1 MTVTVFILS
10 LLAAMAIGMPI
21 AYALLVCGVTL
32 MAYLSATSGLV
43 TFDSQILAQRFVD
56 GADNFPLLAV
66 PFFLL
71 AGEFMNAGGLSRR
84 IVNLA
89 MAWVGHFRGGLGYVT
104 VIAAVIMASLSG
116 SAVADTAALAALL
129 IPMMRAAGYKVG
141 RASGLVAAGGII
153 APVIPPSIG
162 LIIMGISRAANVSIT
177 KLFLAGIV
185 PGLMMGLAIGL
196 TWWWVAKKENVQPA
210 PRLPMADRL
219 RVTAEGG
226 FALALPVVII
236 GGMKFGI
243 FTPTEAAVVAAVYSF
258 VVGMFI
264 YRELKWSGLYGLI
277 LAAGKTTSVV
287 MFLVAAAMVSAW
299 LITVA
304 NIPTEVAALMEPFMG
319 NKILL
324 MFVMMIL
331 IVVVGTALDFT
342 PTVLILTPVLMP
354 VVLKAGIDPVYFG
367 IMFIMNNAI
376 GLITPP
382 VGTVLNVVCGVAK
395 ISMDDAFKGVLP
407 FLLAQLAVL
416 FLLVLFPSIVT
427 EPLKWLMK

>member
-1 MTVTVFILS
+1 MTVSVFLFS
-10 LLAAMAIGMPI
+10 LLGAMAIGMPI
-21 AYALLVCGVTL
+21 AYSLLVCGLAL
-32 MAYLSATSGLV
+32 MAFMAATGALPA
-43 TFDSQILAQRFVD
+43 FDSQILAQRFVD

-89 MAWVGHFRGGLGYVT
+89 MAWVGHFRGGLGYVA

-116 SAVADTAALAALL
+116 SAVADTAALSALL
-129 IPMMRAAGYKVG
+129 LPMMKHAGYQVNRSAG
-141 RASGLVAAGGII
+141 LIASGGII

-162 LIIMGISRAANVSIT
+162 MIIFGVAGNVSIT

-185 PGLMMGLAIGL
+185 PGVLMGMAIGI
-196 TWWWVAKKENVQPA
+196 TWWWLAKREDVQPA
-210 PRLPMADRL
+210 PRVGMADRL
-219 RVTAEGG
+219 RITANGG
-226 FALALPVVII
+226 FALALPVLIL
-236 GGMKFGI
+236 GGMKFGV

-258 VVGMFI
+258 VVGMFV
-264 YRELKWSGLYGLI
+264 YRELRPSELYGLI
-277 LAAGKTTSVV
+277 LAAGKTTAVV

-304 NIPTEVAALMEPFMG
+304 NIPAEVAAMLEPLMD
-319 NKILL
+319 NKTVL
-324 MFVMMIL
+324 MLVMMAL
-331 IVVVGTALDFT
+331 VVVVGTALDFT

-367 IMFIMNNAI
+367 VLFIMNNAI

-382 VGTVLNVVCGVAK
+382 VGTVLNVVCGVAR
-395 ISMDDAFKGVLP
+395 ITLDDAFKGVMP
-407 FLLAQLAVL
+407 FFLAQLAVL
-416 FLLVLFPSIVT
+416 FGLVLFPDIVLV
-427 EPLKWLMK
+427 PLKWLMR

>member
-1 MTVTVFILS
+1 MTVAVFVFS
-10 LLAAMAIGMPI
+10 LLGAMAIGMPI
-21 AYALLVCGVTL
+21 AYALLVCGVALMVFLGATTTL
-32 MAYLSATSGLV
+32 VS
-43 TFDSQILAQRFVD
+43 FDSQILAQRFVD

-84 IVNLA
+84 IVNFA
-89 MAWVGHFRGGLGYVT
+89 MAWVGHLRGGLGYVA
-104 VIAAVIMASLSG
+104 VIAAIIMASLSG

-129 IPMMRAAGYKVG
+129 IPMMRSAGYDVG
-141 RASGLVAAGGII
+141 RSAGLISAGGII

-162 LIIMGISRAANVSIT
+162 FIIFGVAGNVSIT

-185 PGLMMGLAIGL
+185 PGVLMGLAIGL
-196 TWWWVAKKENVQPA
+196 TWWWLAKKEEVQPA
-210 PRLPMADRL
+210 PRMPVAQRL
-219 RVTAEGG
+219 KVTIEGSL
-226 FALALPVVII
+226 ALALPVVII
-236 GGMKFGI
+236 GGMKMGV

-258 VVGMFI
+258 VVGMFC
-264 YRELKWSGLYGLI
+264 YRELKVKELYGLT
-277 LAAGKTTSVV
+277 LAAGKTTAVV

-304 NIPTEVAALMEPFMG
+304 NIPAEVAKLLQPFMD

-324 MFVMMIL
+324 MLVMMAL

-354 VVLKAGIDPVYFG
+354 VVKAAGIDPVYFG
-367 IMFIMNNAI
+367 VLFIMNNAI

-382 VGTVLNVVCGVAK
+382 VGTVLNVVCGVAR
-395 ISMDDAFKGVLP
+395 ISMGEAFRGVMP
-407 FLLAQLAVL
+407 FLLAQLGVL
-416 FLLVLFPSIVT
+416 FLLVLFPDIVLV
-427 EPLKWLMK
+427 PLKWWMH

>member
-1 MTVTVFILS
+1 MTVTVFIVS

-21 AYALLVCGVTL
+21 AYALLVCGRTL
-32 MAYLSATSGLV
+32 MGYLSLTSGLV

-66 PFFLL
+66 PFVLL

-129 IPMMRAAGYKVG
+129 IPMMRAAGYNIG
-141 RASGLVAAGGII
+141 RASGLIASGGII

-162 LIIMGISRAANVSIT
+162 MIIFGVAGNVSIT

-185 PGLMMGLAIGL
+185 PGILMGVAIGL
-196 TWWWVAKKENVQPA
+196 TWWWVAKKENVPA
-210 PRLPMADRL
+210 GPRVSMPDRL
-219 RVTAEGG
+219 KITAEGG
-226 FALALPVVII
+226 FALALPVLII
-236 GGMKFGI
+236 GGMKFGV

-264 YRELKWSGLYGLI
+264 YRELKFKALYKLI
-277 LAAGKTTSVV
+277 LAAGKTTAVV

-304 NIPTEVAALMEPFMG
+304 NIPTEVANMLSPFMD

-324 MFVMMIL
+324 MFVMMVL
-331 IVVVGTALDFT
+331 IVIVGTALDFT

-367 IMFIMNNAI
+367 VMFIMNNAI

-395 ISMDDAFKGVLP
+395 ISMDEAFKGVLP

-416 FLLVLFPSIVT
+416 FLLVLFPSIVLV
-427 EPLKWLMK
+427 PLHWLMK

>member
-1 MTVTVFILS
+1 MTVAVFIFS

-21 AYALLVCGVTL
+21 AYALLVCGLTL
-32 MAYLSATSGLV
+32 MAFLSATSGLV

-66 PFFLL
+66 PFFML

-89 MAWVGHFRGGLGYVT
+89 MAWVGHLRGGLGYVT
-104 VIAAVIMASLSG
+104 VLAAVVMASLSG

-129 IPMMRAAGYKVG
+129 IPMMRAAGYDIS
-141 RASGLVAAGGII
+141 RAAGLISSGGII

-162 LIIMGISRAANVSIT
+162 LIIFGVAGNVSIT

-185 PGLMMGLAIGL
+185 PGLLMGLAVGL
-196 TWWWVAKKENVQPA
+196 TWWWLAKKENVLPA
-210 PRLPMADRL
+210 PKMAMPQRL
-219 RVTAEGG
+219 RITAEGG
-226 FALALPVVII
+226 LALALPVIII
-236 GGMKFGI
+236 GGMKFGV

-258 VVGMFI
+258 CVGMFI
-264 YRELKWSGLYGLI
+264 YRELKWSKLYGLI
-277 LAAGKTTSVV
+277 LTAGKTTAVV

-304 NIPTEVAALMEPFMG
+304 NIPTEVANMLSPFMD

-324 MFVMMIL
+324 KLIMMAL

-367 IMFIMNNAI
+367 VMFIMNNAI

-407 FLLAQLAVL
+407 FLLAQLGVL
-416 FLLVLFPSIVT
+416 FLLVLFPQIVT
-427 EPLKWLMK
+427 APLQWWMQ

>member
-1 MTVTVFILS
+1 VFIFS

-21 AYALLVCGVTL
+21 AYALLVCGLTL
-32 MAYLSATSGLV
+32 MAFLSATSGLV

-66 PFFLL
+66 PFFML

-89 MAWVGHFRGGLGYVT
+89 MAWVGHLRGGLGYVT
-104 VIAAVIMASLSG
+104 VLAAVVMASLSG

-129 IPMMRAAGYKVG
+129 IPMMRAAGYDIS
-141 RASGLVAAGGII
+141 RAAGLISSGGII

-162 LIIMGISRAANVSIT
+162 LIIFGVAGNVSIT

-185 PGLMMGLAIGL
+185 PGLLMGLAVGL
-196 TWWWVAKKENVQPA
+196 TWWWLAKKENVLPA
-210 PRLPMADRL
+210 PKMAMPQRL
-219 RVTAEGG
+219 RITAEGG
-226 FALALPVVII
+226 LALALPVIII
-236 GGMKFGI
+236 GGMKFGV

-258 VVGMFI
+258 CVGMFI
-264 YRELKWSGLYGLI
+264 YRELKWSKLYGLI
-277 LAAGKTTSVV
+277 LTAGKTTAVV

-304 NIPTEVAALMEPFMG
+304 NIPTEVANMLSPFMD

-324 MFVMMIL
+324 MLIMMAL

-367 IMFIMNNAI
+367 VMFIMNNAI

-407 FLLAQLAVL
+407 FLLAQLGVL
-416 FLLVLFPSIVT
+416 FLLVLFPQIVT
-427 EPLKWLMK
+427 APLQWWMQ

>member
-1 MTVTVFILS
+1 MALGMPLAFS
-10 LLAAMAIGMPI
+10 LLVSGV
-21 AYALLVCGVTL
+21 ALMLHL
-32 MAYLSATSGLV
+32 D
-43 TFDSQILAQRFVD
+43 TFDTQIVSQNLIN
-56 GADNFPLLAV
+56 GADNFPLMAV
-66 PFFLL
+66 PFFML

-89 MAWVGHFRGGLGYVT
+89 MAWVGHLRGGLGYVT
-104 VIAAVIMASLSG
+104 VLAAVVMASLSG

-129 IPMMRAAGYKVG
+129 IPMMRAAGYNIN
-141 RASGLVAAGGII
+141 RSAGLISSGGII

-162 LIIMGISRAANVSIT
+162 MIIFGVAGNVSIT

-185 PGLMMGLAIGL
+185 PGVLMGAAVGL
-196 TWWWVAKKENVQPA
+196 TWWWLAKKENVLPA
-210 PRLPMADRL
+210 PKMAMPQRL
-219 RVTAEGG
+219 RITAEGG
-226 FALALPVVII
+226 LALALPVIII
-236 GGMKFGI
+236 GGMKFGV

-258 VVGMFI
+258 AVGMFV
-264 YRELKWSGLYGLI
+264 YRELKWSELYQLV
-277 LAAGKTTSVV
+277 LTAGKTTAVV

-304 NIPTEVAALMEPFMG
+304 NIPTEVANMLSPFMD

-324 MFVMMIL
+324 MLIMMAL

-367 IMFIMNNAI
+367 VMFIMNNAI

-407 FLLAQLAVL
+407 FLLAQLGVL
-416 FLLVLFPSIVT
+416 FLLVLFPQIVT
-427 EPLKWLMK
+427 APLQWWMQ

>member
-1 MTVTVFILS
+1 
-10 LLAAMAIGMPI
+10 
-21 AYALLVCGVTL
+21 
-32 MAYLSATSGLV
+32 
-43 TFDSQILAQRFVD
+43 
-56 GADNFPLLAV
+56 
-66 PFFLL
+66 
-71 AGEFMNAGGLSRR
+71 MNAGGLSRR

-129 IPMMRAAGYKVG
+129 IPMMRAAGYNIG
-141 RASGLVAAGGII
+141 RASGLIASGGII

-162 LIIMGISRAANVSIT
+162 MIIFGVAGNVSIT

-185 PGLMMGLAIGL
+185 PGLLMGVAIGL

-210 PRLPMADRL
+210 PKLAMPERFRI
-219 RVTAEGG
+219 TAEGG
-226 FALALPVVII
+226 FALALPIVIV
-236 GGMKFGI
+236 GGMKFGV

-264 YRELKWSGLYGLI
+264 YRELKWSALYGLI
-277 LAAGKTTSVV
+277 LTAGKTTAVV

-304 NIPTEVAALMEPFMG
+304 NIPTEVAKMMEPFMG
-319 NKILL
+319 NKMLL
-324 MFVMMIL
+324 MFVMMVL
-331 IVVVGTALDFT
+331 VVIVGTALDFT

-354 VVLKAGIDPVYFG
+354 LVLKAGIDPVYFG
-367 IMFIMNNAI
+367 VLFIMNNAI

-416 FLLVLFPSIVT
+416 FLLIAFPAIVLV
-427 EPLKWLMK
+427 PLQWMMR

>member
-21 AYALLVCGVTL
+21 AYALLVCGLTL
-32 MAYLSATSGLV
+32 MGYLSLTSGLV

-129 IPMMRAAGYKVG
+129 IPMMRAAGYNIG
-141 RASGLVAAGGII
+141 RASGLIASGGII

-162 LIIMGISRAANVSIT
+162 LIIFGVAGNVSIT

-185 PGLMMGLAIGL
+185 PGILMGLAIGL
-196 TWWWVAKKENVQPA
+196 TWWWVAKRENVP
-210 PRLPMADRL
+210 PGLRVSMPDRL
-219 RVTAEGG
+219 KITAEGG
-226 FALALPVVII
+226 FALALPVLII
-236 GGMKFGI
+236 GGMKFGV

-264 YRELKWSGLYGLI
+264 YRELKFKALYSLI
-277 LAAGKTTSVV
+277 LSAGKTTAVV

-304 NIPTEVAALMEPFMG
+304 NIPTEVANMLSPFMD

-324 MFVMMIL
+324 MFVMMVL
-331 IVVVGTALDFT
+331 IVIVGTALDFT

-367 IMFIMNNAI
+367 VMFIMNNAI

-395 ISMDDAFKGVLP
+395 ISMDEAFKGVLP
-407 FLLAQLAVL
+407 FLLAQLTVL
-416 FLLVLFPSIVT
+416 FLLVLFPSIVLV
-427 EPLKWLMK
+427 PLHWLMK

>member
-1 MTVTVFILS
+1 MTVAVFLFS

-21 AYALLVCGVTL
+21 AYALLVCGVSL
-32 MAYLSATSGLV
+32 MAFLGATSTLV
-43 TFDSQILAQRFVD
+43 IFDSQILAQRFVE

-66 PFFLL
+66 PFFML

-84 IVNLA
+84 IVNFA
-89 MAWVGHFRGGLGYVT
+89 MAWVGHYRGGLGFVA
-104 VIAAVIMASLSG
+104 VVAAIIMASLSG

-129 IPMMRAAGYKVG
+129 LPMMKTAGYSVN
-141 RASGLVAAGGII
+141 RSAGLIAAGGII

-162 LIIMGISRAANVSIT
+162 FIIFGVAGNVSIT

-185 PGLMMGLAIGL
+185 PGVLMGLAVGV
-196 TWWWVAKKENVQPA
+196 TWWWVAKKEDVPAA
-210 PRLPMADRL
+210 PRMPISERL
-219 RVTAEGG
+219 KITFEGSL
-226 FALALPVVII
+226 ALALPIVII
-236 GGMKFGI
+236 GGMKLGV

-258 VVGMFI
+258 SVGMFV
-264 YRELKWSGLYGLI
+264 YRELKVSELYHLI
-277 LAAGKTTSVV
+277 LAAGKTTAVV

-304 NIPTEVAALMEPFMG
+304 NIPAEVARMLEPFMD
-319 NKILL
+319 NKMLL
-324 MFVMMIL
+324 MFIIMVL

-354 VVLKAGIDPVYFG
+354 VVIQAGIDPVYFG
-367 IMFIMNNAI
+367 VLFIMNNAI

-395 ISMDDAFKGVLP
+395 ISMDDSFKGVMP
-407 FLLAQLAVL
+407 FLLAELAVL
-416 FLLVLFPSIVT
+416 FLLVIFPDIVLV
-427 EPLKWLMK
+427 PLKWWMH